1 VREHRLLLIGAATS
15 VALLAIFLVLQGT
28 AASLLQLPSQWL
40 WVALVPVVACLVAG
54 GYIGKFKASGS
65 GIEFEARVPP
75 EVKGVAEVT
84 PGAKAFEA
92 RAAAPWQGERKAE
105 YDRTGQHF
113 LVHVYKPS
121 NQPGQKYDVFV
132 YLVRH
137 QADSIH
143 PLKTGLP
150 EIRQVEFF
158 FGPAW
163 GNQVFTVVNTGS
175 NVLGV
180 RTHAYGTFLATGR
193 VTFSD
198 ASKHP
203 VILHRY
209 MDCEMLDGQV

>member
-1 VREHRLLLIGAATS
+1 MREHRILLIGAATS
-15 VALLAIFLVLQGT
+15 VALLVVFLVLQGT
-28 AASLLQLPSQWL
+28 AASLLQVPSQWL

-84 PGAKAFEA
+84 PGAKAIA
-92 RAAAPWQGERKAE
+92 ASAAAPWQSERKAE
-105 YDRTGQHF
+105 YDRTGGLF

-121 NQPGQKYDVFV
+121 AQPGQKYDVFV

-137 QADSIH
+137 QVDSIH
-143 PLKTGLP
+143 PVKIGLP
-150 EIRQVEFF
+150 EIRQVEYY

-175 NVLGV
+175 NVLGF
-180 RTHAYGTFLATGR
+180 RTHAYGTFLATAR
-193 VTFSD
+193 VTLTD
-198 ASKHP
+198 TSKQP
-203 VILHRY
+203 FILHRY
-209 MDCEMLDGQV
+209 LDCEMLDGQT